1 MFTYLQ
7 YNTIQLYCL
16 CVEKFALLTY
26 VKHHVYLLTL
36 STMFTYLLTYLLLL
50 LADEVD
56 DDNPTKV
63 ETSRQTVI
71 RVAVHSKHVGTVIG
85 PQGAT
90 IKRVR

>member
-16 CVEKFALLTY
+16 LREAPCLLTY
-26 VKHHVYLLTL
+26 VKHHVYLL
-36 STMFTYLLTYLLLL
+36 TYLLTYLLLL